1 MSSID
6 IVRLDENPHET
17 VHGFRADTVSRGV
30 DLAGAK
36 VTATYA
42 DGSTETLTWRAF
54 DSYTYGGAV
63 GDNIEMSFGYDWHEM
78 STTKLLASLKID
90 LQPASSV
97 FDTTFG
103 HDDSPNGDSTPG
115 TKNGYPFKLEP
126 SYEGI
131 SGNISVTYSGIV
143 NIAGSP
149 AVGDAYTTMLIDF
162 SQLSGGG
169 LLGGLKWNSDI
180 DTLENSGDLVPT
192 GATCLVRG
200 VLVMTDRGEVPVE
213 KLEPGCKVL
222 TQDNGFQELIMTTSR
237 VVEARELQRNPK
249 LFPVRIT
256 KGALGSGL
264 PVRDLLVSRQHRMA
278 VKSNIVK
285 RMFASDTALVA
296 AIRLTEVPGI
306 HVDDTVERVEYF
318 HLIFKMHQV
327 IFAEGAPTESFL
339 LNPETQKTLS
349 KAQREE
355 FAALF
360 PEMDLGVPAHQIPS
374 NALQKELIRRHLKN
388 AKALLSP
395 HRLFPDGEVTGNA
408 T

>member
-63 GDNIEMSFGYDWHEM
+63 GENIEMSFGYDWHEM

-126 SYEGI
+126 TYEGI

-200 VLVMTDRGEVPVE
+200 GLVMTDRGEVPVE

-237 VVEARELQRNPK
+237 VVEASELQRNPK

-395 HRLFPDGEVTGNA
+395 QRLFPDGEVTGNA

>member
-126 SYEGI
+126 TYEGI

-237 VVEARELQRNPK
+237 VVEASELQRNPK

-395 HRLFPDGEVTGNA
+395 QRLFPDGEVTGNA

>member
-63 GDNIEMSFGYDWHEM
+63 GENIEMSFGYDWHEM

-126 SYEGI
+126 TYEGI

-222 TQDNGFQELIMTTSR
+222 TQDNGFQELVMTTSR
-237 VVEARELQRNPK
+237 VVEASELQRNPK

-374 NALQKELIRRHLKN
+374 NAQQKELIRRHLKN

-395 HRLFPDGEVTGNA
+395 QRLFPDGEVTGNA

>member
-126 SYEGI
+126 TYEGI

-237 VVEARELQRNPK
+237 VVEASELQRNPK

-395 HRLFPDGEVTGNA
+395 QRLFPDGEVTGSA

>member
-63 GDNIEMSFGYDWHEM
+63 GENIEMSFGYDWHEM

-126 SYEGI
+126 TYEGI

-237 VVEARELQRNPK
+237 VVEASELQRNPK

-395 HRLFPDGEVTGNA
+395 QRLFPDGEVTGSA